1 MKKKGSITVY
11 LLLFLTTLL
20 LLLGAVLLSARY
32 RGAKVMVKAA
42 ARQSMFDLFSRY
54 EPVLFEEY
62 DLMFMDAG
70 FGSAEF
76 RPGLMLDCMER
87 NAGILWGENSSA
99 TNLWGLGECQ
109 AVLHGYTL
117 ATDQQGEAF
126 YRQAIESAS
135 YLLAEDAV
143 QALQGQINLGS
154 RQKKTGQTQG
164 DVKEACDSYQEAV
177 NKAQEGEYEKGA
189 AKDQNSADPGPALKA
204 EDNPI
209 EIIKKLQ
216 KKGILGLVMPENS
229 DMSDKQIKK
238 SSLLSGRKTEKGI
251 GLAETA
257 APHKTADHLLFDRY
271 LAEHL
276 SSFVDPDEKA
286 ALAWQLEYVIGGKKS
301 DKENLKKTAEAL
313 LLLREGSNLL
323 YLRQD
328 AGSMA
333 KVRTMAASIAAA
345 LAVPVGE
352 ELIVGVLCV
361 CWAYGESLED
371 VRALL
376 AGEKVPLIK
385 DRSSWKLSLSELSSV
400 GKKRVRKGNDVDKG
414 LTYTDYLEILLGMKA
429 DRECL
434 FRGMD
439 MAEIGIRS
447 KTGNENFSLD
457 HCICAVEAEI
467 RATVSGVGT
476 ISAKEKRS
484 YEN

>member
-54 EPVLFEEY
+54 EPVLFKEY
-62 DLMFMDAG
+62 DLLFMDAG
-70 FGSAEF
+70 FGTAEF
-76 RPGLMLDCMER
+76 RPGLMLDCMEK
-87 NAGILWGENSSA
+87 NAGVLWGENSSA
-99 TNLWGLGECQ
+99 TNLWGLGDCQ

-117 ATDQQGEAF
+117 ATDQEGEAF
-126 YRQAIESAS
+126 YRQAIEAAS

-143 QALQGQINLGS
+143 HALQGQINLGS

-164 DVKEACDSYQEAV
+164 DVKEACDTYQEAV
-177 NKAQEGEYEKGA
+177 QKAQEGEYEKGA
-189 AKDQNSADPGPALKA
+189 AKDEGSTDPAPALKA

-209 EIIKKLQ
+209 EVIKKLQ

-229 DMSDKQIKK
+229 VVSDKKVKK

-251 GLAETA
+251 GLAGA
-257 APHKTADHLLFDRY
+257 AGAHKTADHLLFDRY

-286 ALAWQLEYVIGGKKS
+286 ALAWQLEYVIGGKQN
-301 DKENLKKTAEAL
+301 DKENLKKTVDAL
-313 LLLREGSNLL
+313 FLLREGSNLL
-323 YLRQD
+323 YLKQD

-352 ELIVGVLCV
+352 ELIAGVLCV

-385 DRSSWKLSLSELSSV
+385 DRSSWRLSLSELSTV
-400 GKKRVRKGNDVDKG
+400 GKNRGRKGSYGDKG
-414 LTYTDYLEILLGMKA
+414 LTYREYLELLLGMKA

-434 FRGMD
+434 SRGMD
-439 MAEIGIRS
+439 MAEVGMRS

-457 HCICAVEAEI
+457 HCIYEMEAEI
-467 RATVSGVGT
+467 RATVSGAGM